1 MGQTPE
7 NENSK
12 NKQQESEKKGY
23 LLFARTR
30 IFTGIIII
38 IIVLWLLNG
47 LVNILNKNK
56 TDDAAAPKAAE
67 HAQTDK
73 SHFQDAQKDKPNAP
87 VKAADITGSKNT
99 IHLPSQNQTEPKVLK
114 DKNVQ
119 SSEPVHTPKKTK
131 KEEKEDLLTKLGLT
145 SEVPKGVTFTTA
157 LIYPLNYELRER
169 WWGWRPNDI
178 INITDNVNN
187 FQEGVLEVTRRTTV
201 ILTDRISRTSSTD
214 TLNKHLENAMNAFM
228 ISADRYWFPSA
239 ESKYK
244 EGLEELK
251 AYAEN
256 LQKGEAHFFTRTDNL
271 IPLLRSF
278 EDLLGSCDE
287 NLVKTHEADGSKVSH
302 FMADDYFFY
311 AKGVA
316 TALHIILQAV
326 MMDYKEVLE
335 SRRAADD
342 MQLAIESLHHAL
354 QIDPIYIT
362 NADLSGILAN
372 HRANI
377 AATVSHAQSYLQVVV
392 TAMST

>member
-7 NENSK
+7 NKNSK

-23 LLFARTR
+23 LLFARAR
-30 IFTGIIII
+30 IFIGIIII
-38 IIVLWLLNG
+38 IAVLWLLNG
-47 LVNILNKNK
+47 LVNILNGNK
-56 TDDAAAPKAAE
+56 TDDAAVPKAME
-67 HAQTDK
+67 HAQTD
-73 SHFQDAQKDKPNAP
+73 SPDASL
-87 VKAADITGSKNT
+87 KATDIAGSNHT
-99 IHLPSQNQTEPKVLK
+99 IPLPSQHQTEPKSSK
-114 DKNVQ
+114 DKSAQ
-119 SSEPVHTPKKTK
+119 PPEPVHTPKKI
-131 KEEKEDLLTKLGLT
+131 KEEKEDLLTSLGLT
-145 SEVPKGVTFTTA
+145 SDVPKGVTFTTA
-157 LIYPLNYELRER
+157 LISPLNHELRER

-178 INITDNVNN
+178 LNVTDNVNN
-187 FQEGVLEVTRRTTV
+187 FQVGVLEITRRTTV

-214 TLNKHLENAMNAFM
+214 ALDKHLENAMNAFM

-244 EGLEELK
+244 EGLEELE
-251 AYAEN
+251 AYTKN
-256 LQKGEAHFFTRTDNL
+256 LQKGQAHFFTRTDNL

-287 NLVKTHEADGSKVSH
+287 NLVKTHEADGSEVSQ

-316 TALHIILQAV
+316 STLHIILQAV
-326 MMDYKEVLE
+326 LVDYKEVLE

-342 MQLAIESLHHAL
+342 MHQAIESLHHAM

-377 AATVSHAQSYLQVVV
+377 AATISHAQSYLQVVV
-392 TAMST
+392 TALST